1 MMLIFR
7 WFILSISIMAAAYLI
22 DGIHVSGFWGAFLT
36 AAILGLLNTFLRPI
50 LLLLTLPINI
60 LSLGLFTFV
69 INAILL
75 MMASGVIAGFEVRS
89 FGSALLGSL
98 VISGVNWILNILV
111 RETGYPS
118 QGRPSGK
125 GPFYKKSDG
134 SKDYIDLEKKDDDRW
149 E

>member
-1 MMLIFR
+1 
-7 WFILSISIMAAAYLI
+7 MAAAYLI

-111 RETGYPS
+111 SETGYPT
-118 QGRPSGK
+118 QGQPSGK
-125 GPFYKKSDG
+125 GPFYKKSNG
-134 SKDYIDLEKKDDDRW
+134 SKNYIDLEKKDDDRW

>member
-1 MMLIFR
+1 
-7 WFILSISIMAAAYLI
+7 MAAATLI

-98 VISGVNWILNILV
+98 VISGVNWILNILI

-118 QGRPSGK
+118 QGQPSGK

>member
-1 MMLIFR
+1 
-7 WFILSISIMAAAYLI
+7 MAAAYLI

-98 VISGVNWILNILV
+98 VISGVNWILNILI
-111 RETGYPS
+111 RETGYPA
-118 QGRPSGK
+118 QGQPPGK
-125 GPFYKKSDG
+125 GPFYKKSNG
-134 SKDYIDLEKKDDDRW
+134 SKNYIDLEKKDDDRW

>member
-98 VISGVNWILNILV
+98 VISGVNWILNILI
-111 RETGYPS
+111 RETGYPA

-125 GPFYKKSDG
+125 GPFNKKSDG

>member
-1 MMLIFR
+1 M
-7 WFILSISIMAAAYLI
+7 I
-22 DGIHVSGFWGAFLT
+22 DGIQVSGFWGAFLT

-75 MMASGVIAGFEVRS
+75 MMASGVITGFKVSS

-111 RETGYPS
+111 KEAGYS
-118 QGRPSGK
+118 NQGQWSGK
-125 GPFYKKSDG
+125 GPFQKRSDG